1 MVTVKVLS
9 TDPSHSGAMN
19 SDMTL
24 GSSRGLGVR
33 EGYRPLRSAWTPG
46 ETWFSNIN
54 MGSGGSTD
62 HSDEYGPGQQ
72 HAPRRQHVFRWQHT
86 HHTGLFLT
94 ALHLQFPFSPQCR
107 DHSAFLSLLAT
118 MYYISPISHG
128 GCLGILYYFSHN
140 VSIMLLSDTLIEHEN
155 QNVVWNPSSKMDF

>member
-1 MVTVKVLS
+1 MVAQTTDIQMALIGNMVTVKVLS
-9 TDPSHSGAMN
+9 TDPSHSRATN

-33 EGYRPLRSAWTPG
+33 EWYRPLRSAWTPG
-46 ETWFSNIN
+46 ATWSSNIN
-54 MGSGGSTD
+54 IGSGGSTD

-94 ALHLQFPFSPQCR
+94 ALHLQFHLSPQCRTTLLLFPFSPQCT
-107 DHSAFLSLLAT
+107 LSLLFLRVGAWT
-118 MYYISPISHG
+118 SCII
-128 GCLGILYYFSHN
+128 F
-140 VSIMLLSDTLIEHEN
+140 LIIY
-155 QNVVWNPSSKMDF
+155 P